1 MAVPI
6 KNGGQPPKKQ
16 TNTRAE
22 LVPNRPDMGILK
34 AQADKAKRDS
44 IALTYKKK

>member
-1 MAVPI
+1 MAVPM
-6 KNGGQPPKKQ
+6 KNGGQPPKK
-16 TNTRAE
+16 TNTRVE